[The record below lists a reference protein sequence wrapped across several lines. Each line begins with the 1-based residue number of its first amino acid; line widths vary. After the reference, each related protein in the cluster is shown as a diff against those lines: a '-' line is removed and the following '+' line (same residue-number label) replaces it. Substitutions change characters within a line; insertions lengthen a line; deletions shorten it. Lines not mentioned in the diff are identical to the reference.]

1 MGYRKKVKISEIIA
15 CCQIVS
21 ILLLWLLSLRGW
33 VSSCEKQISCYN
45 ERAFLQCL
53 CHAMKPKKVRV
64 DFRKNRSERTRSSDW
79 TRKFE
84 EHGFEE
90 ESEIAVERIGG
101 KGEHSRKRTV
111 VGEIVKEDS
120 DNVGFDVLPD
130 VDTERLLA
138 GRVLRVHGASSVVQT
153 EDGRQFQCVTR
164 RILKTLSTDQR
175 QPVVAGDRVLIR
187 PAPKRASD
195 GVAEEGMIERV
206 EPRRG
211 TIARSS
217 KQRKHVIVANVDQVL
232 IVTSADQPALKPN
245 LIDRMILMAEQ
256 SGVKPVVCINKIDL
270 VNPAELQPLVGVYAR
285 MGYKVLLLSVETGFG
300 INYLRRLLTN
310 RSSVVAGQSGVGKSS
325 LLNAIDPQMQ
335 LRVAEIGNA
344 QKGKHTTTTAELI
357 QLSCGGYV
365 VDTPGMR
372 QFMLWDII
380 PEEVFGLFRDLRPY
394 ENLCHFPDCTHSHEE
409 DCAVKIAVGE
419 GRLDMR
425 RYDSYLAIRFGQ

>member
-1 MGYRKKVKISEIIA
+1 MMS
-15 CCQIVS
+15 
-21 ILLLWLLSLRGW
+21 
-33 VSSCEKQISCYN
+33 
-45 ERAFLQCL
+45 
-53 CHAMKPKKVRV
+53 KKVRV
-64 DFRKNRSERTRSSDW
+64 DFRKNRTERTRAGNL
-79 TRKFE
+79 TRRFE
-84 EHGFEE
+84 EHGFED
-90 ESEIAVERIGG
+90 ESEVAVERIGG
-101 KGEHSRKRTV
+101 KGELSRKRTV
-111 VGEIVKEDS
+111 VGEFVKEDA

-187 PAPKRASD
+187 PAERAGD
-195 GVAEEGMIERV
+195 YVTVVAAEGMIERV
-206 EPRRG
+206 ESRRS

-232 IVTSADQPALKPN
+232 IVASAEQPALKPN
-245 LIDRMILMAEQ
+245 LIDRMILTAEQ
-256 SGVKPVVCINKIDL
+256 SGVKPVICINKIDL
-270 VNPAELQPLVGVYAR
+270 VNPAELQPLAGVYAR

-300 INYLRRLLTN
+300 IDHLRRVLTN
-310 RSSVVAGQSGVGKSS
+310 QSSAVAGQSGVGKSS
-325 LLNAIDPQMQ
+325 LLNAVDPEIQ
-335 LRVAEIGNA
+335 LRVADIGNA

-357 QLSCGGYV
+357 QLSFGGYV
-365 VDTPGMR
+365 VDTPGLR

-419 GRLDMR
+419 GRLDIR
-425 RYDSYLAIRFGQ
+425 RYDSYLAMRFG

>member
-1 MGYRKKVKISEIIA
+1 
-15 CCQIVS
+15 
-21 ILLLWLLSLRGW
+21 
-33 VSSCEKQISCYN
+33 
-45 ERAFLQCL
+45 
-53 CHAMKPKKVRV
+53 MKGKKVRV
-64 DFRKNRSERTRSSDW
+64 DFRKNRMERTRAGDL

-84 EHGFEE
+84 EHGFED
-90 ESEIAVERIGG
+90 ESEVAVERIGG
-101 KGEHSRKRTV
+101 KGELSRKRTV
-111 VGEIVKEDS
+111 VGEIVKEDA

-175 QPVVAGDRVLIR
+175 QPVVTGDRVLIR
-187 PAPKRASD
+187 PAKRTGD
-195 GVAEEGMIERV
+195 CVAEEGMIERV
-206 EPRRG
+206 EPRHG

-232 IVTSADQPALKPN
+232 IVASAEQPALKPN
-245 LIDRMILMAEQ
+245 LIDRMILTAEQ
-256 SGVKPVVCINKIDL
+256 SEVKPVVCINKIDL
-270 VNPAELQPLVGVYAR
+270 VNPAELQTLAGVYAR

-300 INYLRRLLTN
+300 IDHLRRVLAN

-325 LLNAIDPQMQ
+325 LLNAVDPEIQ
-335 LRVAEIGNA
+335 LRVAKIGNA

-357 QLSCGGYV
+357 RLSFGGYV
-365 VDTPGMR
+365 VDTPGLR

-394 ENLCHFPDCTHSHEE
+394 ENLCHFPDCTHTHEE

-419 GRLDMR
+419 GKLDIR
-425 RYDSYLAIRFGQ
+425 RYDSYLAIRFGK

>member
-1 MGYRKKVKISEIIA
+1 
-15 CCQIVS
+15 
-21 ILLLWLLSLRGW
+21 
-33 VSSCEKQISCYN
+33 
-45 ERAFLQCL
+45 
-53 CHAMKPKKVRV
+53 MKSKKVRV
-64 DFRKNRSERTRSSDW
+64 DFRKNRSERTRAGDW
-79 TRKFE
+79 TRKFN

-90 ESEIAVERIGG
+90 ESEVAVEQIGG
-101 KGEHSRKRTV
+101 KSELSRKRTV
-111 VGEIVKEDS
+111 VGEIVQDDA
-120 DNVGFDVLPD
+120 DNVGFEVLPD

-153 EDGRQFQCVTR
+153 ENGHQFQCVTR

-187 PAPKRASD
+187 PAPNNE
-195 GVAEEGMIERV
+195 GGNNEGEGMIERV

-232 IVTSADQPALKPN
+232 IVASADQPALKPN
-245 LIDRMILMAEQ
+245 LIDRMILTAEQ

-270 VNPAELQPLVGVYAR
+270 VNPADLQPLVGVYAR
-285 MGYKVLLLSVETGFG
+285 MGYKVLLLSAETGFG
-300 INYLRRLLTN
+300 MDHLRRLLKDQ
-310 RSSVVAGQSGVGKSS
+310 SSVLSGQSGVGKSS
-325 LLNAIDPQMQ
+325 LLNAIDPQIQ
-335 LRVAEIGNA
+335 LRVAEIGTA

-357 QLSCGGYV
+357 QLSFGGYV

-394 ENLCHFPDCTHSHEE
+394 ENLCHFPNCTHTHEE
-409 DCAVKIAVGE
+409 ECAVKVAVGE

-425 RYDSYLAIRFGQ
+425 RYDSYLAIRFGK

>member
-1 MGYRKKVKISEIIA
+1 MSA
-15 CCQIVS
+15 
-21 ILLLWLLSLRGW
+21 
-33 VSSCEKQISCYN
+33 
-45 ERAFLQCL
+45 
-53 CHAMKPKKVRV
+53 KKVRV
-64 DFRKNRSERTRSSDW
+64 DFRKNRQERTRIGDW
-79 TRKFE
+79 TRKFN

-90 ESEIAVERIGG
+90 ESEAAVERIGG
-101 KGEHSRKRTV
+101 KSELSRRRTV
-111 VGEIVKEDS
+111 VGELVNNDT
-120 DNVGFDVLPD
+120 DNIGFEVQPE

-175 QPVVAGDRVLIR
+175 QPVVTGDRVLIR
-187 PAPKRASD
+187 PAPNNED
-195 GVAEEGMIERV
+195 EGMIERV
-206 EPRRG
+206 EPRSG

-232 IVTSADQPALKPN
+232 IVASADQPALKPN
-245 LIDRMILMAEQ
+245 LIDRMILTAEQ

-270 VNPAELQPLVGVYAR
+270 VNPAELQPLAGVYAQ
-285 MGYKVLLLSVETGFG
+285 MGYKVLLLSVKTGFG
-300 INYLRRLLTN
+300 LEHLKRLLTN
-310 RSSVVAGQSGVGKSS
+310 RSSVLAGQSGVGKSS
-325 LLNAIDPQMQ
+325 LLNAIDPQIK
-335 LRVAEIGNA
+335 LRVAEIGTA

-357 QLSCGGYV
+357 QLSFGGYV

-394 ENLCHFPDCTHSHEE
+394 ENQCHFPDCTHSHEE

-419 GRLDMR
+419 GWLDLR
-425 RYDSYLAIRFGQ
+425 RYESYLTIRFGQ